1 MTLPPGLHDAG
12 RCGTTFLLFVSFK
25 APQWRTAEGLS
36 FSLLILLPTWGK
48 ARCVKHLFT
57 RAPRPRFRFVTTR
70 LAIPASNLDMLAT
83 VPAIMPELNH
93 GQTGLNLSP
102 ETAANLAGE
111 AGNGGEQRA
120 PCPWSARTWRCLQAR
135 RSFFQSLQSDGVV
148 RMLVLVRKDGAMKD
162 MELISG
168 DPTLAAAAMD
178 AVRKWRY
185 QPTLL
190 NGQLVEVETE
200 VDVNYTLK

>member
-1 MTLPPGLHDAG
+1 
-12 RCGTTFLLFVSFK
+12 
-25 APQWRTAEGLS
+25 
-36 FSLLILLPTWGK
+36 
-48 ARCVKHLFT
+48 
-57 RAPRPRFRFVTTR
+57 
-70 LAIPASNLDMLAT
+70 
-83 VPAIMPELNH
+83 
-93 GQTGLNLSP
+93 
-102 ETAANLAGE
+102 
-111 AGNGGEQRA
+111 
-120 PCPWSARTWRCLQAR
+120 
-135 RSFFQSLQSDGVV
+135 
-148 RMLVLVRKDGAMKD
+148 MLVLVRKDGAMKD